1 RNGWRDFRPQFLLG
15 GVCNRGLVLSR
26 VERGA
31 VESKGRVGR
40 WLILGLSFAMFFMCS
55 GGVTLFPISLLPISR
70 EMGWSTSTLSQAM
83 SVFML
88 FTGISMLTSGKM
100 TDKYGPRLIS
110 LLGHA
115 IASISTLLISFI
127 TEVWQVYL
135 LYGVLLGITWQG
147 TNVVA
152 LTTLISEWFAERRSL
167 PLSILHSARP
177 LGWFC
182 MASVAGSLIWSY
194 GWRPMWLLTGL
205 IYILIVIVSAFFINE
220 PEGSTSIPG
229 SGGFGGPST
238 KAAVKTSFFI
248 TLGWLLFLCGITD
261 LPFSQLWMP
270 ISVEWG
276 VSEVVASHWF
286 GFLALAVFTGTIVT
300 GPLQRRLGYNIS
312 LSAIYT
318 IRFFSL
324 ITALLSIKSILGYY
338 IFTVLLG
345 ISFFGMV
352 PLSSAWVGEVFG
364 EKIMG
369 GLLGLLHFAHF
380 VGTSLGI
387 YFFSLIND
395 IYGTYYP
402 AFLLSSL
409 ISMVKVILSY
419 MIKPPA

>member
-1 RNGWRDFRPQFLLG
+1 
-15 GVCNRGLVLSR
+15 
-26 VERGA
+26 
-31 VESKGRVGR
+31 
-40 WLILGLSFAMFFMCS
+40 M
-55 GGVTLFPISLLPISR
+55 FPISLLPISR
-70 EMGWSTSTLSQAM
+70 EMGWSISTLSQAM

-88 FTGISMLTSGKM
+88 CTGISMLTSGKM
-100 TDKYGPRLIS
+100 TDKYGSRLVG

-152 LTTLISEWFAERRSL
+152 LTTLISEWFAERRSV

-194 GWRPMWLLTGL
+194 GWRHMWLLTGVA
-205 IYILIVIVSAFFINE
+205 YVFIVIVSAFFISE
-220 PEGSTSIPG
+220 PKAHTSTQRS
-229 SGGFGGPST
+229 SGFGGAST
-238 KAAVKTSFFI
+238 KVAVKTSFFI
-248 TLGWLLFLCGITD
+248 TLGGLLFLCGITD
-261 LPFSQLWMP
+261 LPFSQLWIP
-270 ISVEWG
+270 ISIEWG

-286 GFLALAVFTGTIVT
+286 GFLALAVFTGTIIT
-300 GPLQRRLGYNIS
+300 GPLQKRLGYNIS
-312 LSAIYT
+312 LSIIYT
-318 IRFFSL
+318 VRVASL
-324 ITALLSIKSILGYY
+324 ITALLSIKSIAGYY

-352 PLSSAWVGEVFG
+352 PLFSAWVGEVFG

-369 GLLGLLHFAHF
+369 GLLGLLNFAHF

-395 IYGTYYP
+395 IYGTYYL
-402 AFLLSSL
+402 AFLLSSF
-409 ISMVKVILSY
+409 ISMVKVVLPH
-419 MIKPPA
+419 MIKPPVWVRTLKA